1 MNVITYDV
9 YKNTVKKHDGFNPV
23 TSEKNYTK
31 LQFRFQKGDDWEKCT
46 LVTASFWLSNDN
58 IVKSDVEL
66 LSDNLTATFD
76 IPPEFSGVKGALKVG
91 LQGTYFDEN
100 ENAVTVSTN
109 IITLNRNTGVIITEG
124 ANAEL
129 YEKVISLTQQYFDEI
144 KANILSNEVNLLN
157 ITGISDSS
165 NDYFIKTVENN
176 TVTVKS
182 AEGDK
187 SVNMLLTLDNG
198 RITCKGTT
206 GNRALTIKLSADFER
221 NGEYLFALQNQQTLA
236 LGYPRICIGKQ
247 TSDYL
252 IYGVNKTSY
261 KSVNLT
267 TEAYKTVFVSFPNN
281 SSFDISFNL
290 SLTRSVNIKP
300 YLPYNVNPKLFVNRA
315 DYYNDTV
322 YPHMFGAVGDG
333 VTDDTA
339 ALQLAIDYAVA
350 NKKLLKL
357 SGGCTYLISN
367 TLKWYGAY
375 IRFDGCNATIKVS
388 DIITPFTAEALSSV
402 FEINNIA
409 DLEDNTHS
417 RYILRRFSNV
427 NINCNC
433 GRAVYGIYAER
444 GGKTVYQNIMINNPE
459 FCALRMVGAE
469 AVICNVHA
477 CQTDVNYD
485 DIRNDYKNSA
495 GIYLSASDSYVENC
509 VCVDFVRGFATGG
522 TDNHFSKCHAWN
534 AIDMNKMKNSISF
547 DVLGGYATFS
557 QCTVD
562 SSKYGFYLHKQNY
575 ATPTESARACVIGC
589 VSAYNS
595 IYVNNYAELGSPT
608 LFYFAPEHTLKG
620 KAVIVVSSNFKA
632 TAGINCNFD
641 NLTDDDGKI
650 YMDRL
655 MPHYENNNEVFWQ
668 NAHCYDF
675 NGINDLL
682 SEKYDSSNVEAG
694 SGTLTPYTTSADIV
708 KSADFTYQ
716 RVGRVVTVNVN
727 IVFNAGTKSQVTFTN
742 LPYVCKNTVN
752 PRELCVSN
760 SKVTRIWAINKNNTM
775 LNIISEGSSASY
787 KDGETLAFTL
797 AYLVS

>member
-31 LQFRFQKGDDWEKCT
+31 LQFRFQHGDDWEKCD

-124 ANAEL
+124 ANADL
-129 YEKVISLTQQYFDEI
+129 YEKAISLVQQYFNEI
-144 KANILSNEVNLLN
+144 KANMLSDEVNLLN
-157 ITGISDSS
+157 ITGISDKS
-165 NDYFIKTVENN
+165 NDYFIKTIENN
-176 TVTVKS
+176 TVTVTS

-187 SVNMLLTLDNG
+187 SVNMILTLDNG

-206 GNRALTIKLSADFER
+206 GNRDLTIKLSADFER
-221 NGEYLFALQNQQTLA
+221 NGEYLFALQNQQSLA
-236 LGYPRICIGKQ
+236 LGYPRVYIGKQ
-247 TSDYL
+247 ISDNL

-267 TEAYKTVFVSFPNN
+267 SEAYKTVYVTLLKN
-281 SSFDISFNL
+281 SSFNISFNL

-300 YLPYNVNPKLFVNRA
+300 YLPYNVNPKLFVNRT

-367 TLKWYGAY
+367 TLSWAGAY
-375 IRFDGCNATIKVS
+375 IRFDGNNATIKVA
-388 DIITPFTAEALSSV
+388 DTITPFSSKALNSV
-402 FEINNIA
+402 FKIDNLT
-409 DLEDNTHS
+409 DLTDKTHS
-417 RYILRRFSNV
+417 RYILRRFGNV
-427 NINCNC
+427 NIDCNC
-433 GRAVYGIYAER
+433 GRAVYGIYAEN

-459 FCALRMVGAE
+459 YCGLRMIGGNE
-469 AVICNVHA
+469 AVISNVHA
-477 CQTDVNYD
+477 CQTDINYD
-485 DIRNDYKNSA
+485 DMRDDYKNSA
-495 GIYLSASDSYVENC
+495 AIYLSTSDNYAENC
-509 VCVDFVRGFATGG
+509 VSVDFVRGFATGG

-534 AIDMNKMKNSISF
+534 AHDMIKMKNSISF
-547 DVLGGYATFS
+547 DVLNGYSTFS
-557 QCTVD
+557 QCTID
-562 SSKYGFYLHKQNY
+562 STKYGYYFHKQKY
-575 ATPTESARACVIGC
+575 SSESARACIIGG

-595 IYVNNYAELGSPT
+595 IYVNNYADLGSPT

-632 TAGINCNFD
+632 TSGINCNFD
-641 NLTDDDGKI
+641 NLTDDDDKI
-650 YMDRL
+650 YIDRL
-655 MPHYENNNEVFWQ
+655 IPHYENNNEVFWQ
-668 NAHCYDF
+668 NAHYYGF

-682 SEKYDSSNVEAG
+682 SEKYDSSNVETG

-708 KSADFTYQ
+708 KSADFKYQ

-727 IVFNAGTKSQVTFTN
+727 IVFNAGTNSGVRFIN

-752 PRELCVSN
+752 PRELCVSTA
-760 SKVTRIWAINKNNTM
+760 KTTRIWAINKNDTM

-787 KDGETLAFTL
+787 KDGEALAFTL
-797 AYLVS
+797 SYLVS

>member
-100 ENAVTVSTN
+100 EKAVTVSTN

-129 YEKVISLTQQYFDEI
+129 YEKAISLVQQYFDEV

-176 TVTVKS
+176 TVTVTS
-182 AEGDK
+182 AEGDE

-221 NGEYLFALQNQQTLA
+221 NGEYLFALQNQQTLVP
-236 LGYPRICIGKQ
+236 GYPRICIGKQ

-261 KSVNLT
+261 KSVNLSS
-267 TEAYKTVFVSFPNN
+267 EAYKTVFVSFPNN

-339 ALQLAIDYAVA
+339 ALQLAVDYAVA

-375 IRFDGCNATIKVS
+375 IRFDGNNATIKVS

-417 RYILRRFSNV
+417 RYILRRFGNV
-427 NINCNC
+427 NIDCNC

-444 GGKTVYQNIMINNPE
+444 GGKTVYQNIMVNNPE
-459 FCALRMVGAE
+459 FCALRMIGAE

-562 SSKYGFYLHKQNY
+562 STKYGFYLHKQNY
-575 ATPTESARACVIGC
+575 ETPTESARVCIIGC

-632 TAGINCNFD
+632 TSGINCNFD
-641 NLTDDDGKI
+641 NLTDDDDKI

-655 MPHYENNNEVFWQ
+655 IPHYENNNEVFWQ
-668 NAHCYDF
+668 NAHYYDF
-675 NGINDLL
+675 NGKSITSTEINANGELILTYSDGTTANMGAVKGKDGTDYVLTNTDKT
-682 SEKYDSSNVEAG
+682 EIANIVINEYDSS
-694 SGTLTPYTTSADIV
+694 LM
-708 KSADFTYQ
+708 
-716 RVGRVVTVNVN
+716 
-727 IVFNAGTKSQVTFTN
+727 
-742 LPYVCKNTVN
+742 
-752 PRELCVSN
+752 
-760 SKVTRIWAINKNNTM
+760 AILGGDSVAT
-775 LNIISEGSSASY
+775 E
-787 KDGETLAFTL
+787 
-797 AYLVS
+797 

>member
-76 IPPEFSGVKGALKVG
+76 IPPEFSGVKGTLKVG

-129 YEKVISLTQQYFDEI
+129 YEKAISLVQQYFNEI
-144 KANILSNEVNLLN
+144 KANILSEEVNLLN

-165 NDYFIKTVENN
+165 NDYFIKTIKNN
-176 TVTVKS
+176 TVTVTSK
-182 AEGDK
+182 EGDK

-261 KSVNLT
+261 KSVNLSS
-267 TEAYKTVFVSFPNN
+267 EAYKTVFVAFPNN

-339 ALQLAIDYAVA
+339 ALQLAVDYAVA

-375 IRFDGCNATIKVS
+375 IRFDGNNATIKVS
-388 DIITPFTAEALSSV
+388 DLITPFTAEALSSV

-417 RYILRRFSNV
+417 RYILRRFGNV
-427 NINCNC
+427 NIDCNC

-444 GGKTVYQNIMINNPE
+444 GGKTVYQNIMVNNPE
-459 FCALRMVGAE
+459 FCALRMIGAE

-547 DVLGGYATFS
+547 DVLGGYSTFS

-562 SSKYGFYLHKQNY
+562 STKYGFYLHKQNY
-575 ATPTESARACVIGC
+575 ETPTESARVCVIGG

-595 IYVNNYAELGSPT
+595 VYVKNYDELGEPT
-608 LFYFAPEHTLKG
+608 LFWFSDEHTLKG
-620 KAVIVVSSNFKA
+620 KAVIIVSSNFKA

-760 SKVTRIWAINKNNTM
+760 TKVTRIWAINKNNTM

-797 AYLVS
+797 SYLVS